1 MRIWNKISEQVY
13 ALWNYRPN
21 LSNTLRTFSRTLG
34 GIHFWGHSRDP
45 YEGTQVGY
53 LETRK
58 LYRNEG
64 SYSLGA
70 SFCKP
75 IVDIQVGFMGLPTVT
90 MDDEDTADFLND
102 CLHIYWPDEIQM
114 MMRDSLRD
122 SKTIVRIS
130 RPDILDPLM
139 TLEERE
145 HCSLEIVI
153 PERVEIERNF
163 YNKNIIDRAIVMH
176 HMLFVVD
183 DGDPKKGVDPTVEEH
198 EILEIITPQD
208 YRFFDKQ
215 DNKELSDMYAVN
227 PWGFV
232 PLVEVFNEWDSSL
245 QGGISEFENPLPFI
259 HALHDLLTQGL
270 LAHKYHS
277 TPKVKL
283 KINDIYSFLKNNY
296 PESMD
301 ENGNIK
307 PQTEISWRGREVFF
321 LQADEEVAFI
331 EAQSVL
337 DGTITLAEFLIDCIA
352 IASETPEWA
361 FMRTQQGAQESERNP
376 QSLPFT
382 KKILRKRRAYTKPIQ
397 EILKMVQVMK
407 GGIPYRVDLTWDYI
421 RPDEL
426 LTINTA
432 LQQLIMGLEVAKQS
446 GEISDQTYREMIRP
460 FIPYMKSPTKEA
472 ADALKNTQAALAS
485 PSTNGSGNPKN
496 VPAITGGQQ
505 GENE

>member
-1 MRIWNKISEQVY
+1 MKILSKIGEQVY
-13 ALWNYRPN
+13 AIWNYRPN
-21 LSNTLRTFSRTLG
+21 LSGTMRMFSRGLG

-45 YEGTQVGY
+45 YEGTQVNY
-53 LETRK
+53 LKARQ

-64 SYSLGA
+64 GHSLGA
-70 SFCKP
+70 AFCKP
-75 IVDIQVGFMGLPTVT
+75 IVDIQVGFMGLPSVT
-90 MDDEDTADFLND
+90 MDDEDTGDFLNE
-102 CLHIYWPDEIQM
+102 CLHQFWPDEIQM
-114 MMRDSLRD
+114 MLRDSLRD
-122 SKTIVRIS
+122 SKTIVRVS
-130 RPDILDPLM
+130 RPDLLDPLM

-145 HCSLEIVI
+145 HCSLEIII
-153 PERVEIERNF
+153 PERVEIERNLL
-163 YNKNIIDRAIVMH
+163 NKNIIDRATVMH
-176 HMLFVVD
+176 HMIFVID
-183 DGDPKKGVDPTVEEH
+183 DGDPRKGIDPRTEEH
-198 EILEIITPQD
+198 EVLEVITPTE

-215 DNKELSDMYAVN
+215 DNRELPQFFSENRD
-227 PWGFV
+227 GFV
-232 PLVEVFNEWDSSL
+232 PLVEIYNEWDSAL
-245 QGGISEFENPLPFI
+245 QGGVSEFENPLPFI
-259 HALHDLLTQGL
+259 EALHDLLVQGL

-296 PESMD
+296 PEALD
-301 ENGNIK
+301 EQGNIV
-307 PQTEISWRGREVFF
+307 PQAEISWRGREVFF

-337 DGTITLAEFLIDCIA
+337 DGTIVLAEFLIDCIS

-382 KKILRKRRAYTKPIQ
+382 KKILRKRKSYTKPIQ
-397 EILKMVQVMK
+397 EILKMVQVMR

-446 GEISDQTYREMIRP
+446 GEISDQTYREMLRP

-485 PSTNGSGNPKN
+485 PSTNGAGNPKN